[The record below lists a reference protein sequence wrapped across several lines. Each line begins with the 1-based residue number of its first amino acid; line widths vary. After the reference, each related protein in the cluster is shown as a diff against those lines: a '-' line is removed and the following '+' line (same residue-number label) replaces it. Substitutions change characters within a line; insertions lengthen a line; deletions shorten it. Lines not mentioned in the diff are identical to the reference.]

1 MVSEKFK
8 ISAKIWL
15 HVYVISQ
22 TFVIGIKPSED
33 KEHPSLSNIHRLKV
47 VLAPTNLMISQCR
60 SFKQSSNI
68 WLNRDGE
75 SLPAHCSSPTVFSV
89 GLNRFP
95 GLQNH
100 ELYNSTTIHLYSENN
115 YIPKENCLKP
125 RWWMSEDCWHK
136 KTHEPMT
143 YRTKI

>member
-1 MVSEKFK
+1 LLRCPASLIMELRYKRNP
-8 ISAKIWL
+8 
-15 HVYVISQ
+15 
-22 TFVIGIKPSED
+22 IKHS
-33 KEHPSLSNIHRLKV
+33 SCQKV

-100 ELYNSTTIHLYSENN
+100 GLYNSATIHLYSEKN

-136 KTHEPMT
+136 KKHMNQWLTELR
-143 YRTKI
+143 YNISGLSDW